1 MFNLNIYCMKK
12 NLTIEIINTNAA
24 GIDVGSK
31 SHFVCIGQKEE
42 LVKEFG
48 VYTKDHDAII
58 LWLKRA
64 NITSIAMEST
74 GSYWQTLF
82 TALQTAGFEVLLVNA
97 RDIKNVKGKKTDVI
111 DCMWIQK
118 LHSLGLL
125 RGSFLPDEFTRQLK
139 TFYYHRQGLLE
150 QCAKY
155 TLKMQKAMRLMNIRL
170 DVSIRDITGKTGR
183 AIIDAILSGERN
195 SYKLAE
201 LADVRIKRNK
211 SELADSLKGEWKQDL
226 LFVLEECLDLYDYYK
241 SKINSV
247 DEEIEKLLS
256 NNFLVKQ
263 SKNSLINIKKKK
275 SYKNDISFDLR
286 SFSYKIFDVD
296 LYQITGISNG
306 LVLSLLSTLGNGIN
320 KFPSSKHFVSW
331 LRLAPNNKISGG
343 HIISSRTPKGKNK
356 LALALRQAANSIGNA
371 KHHHLKNFFNRI
383 AYKKGRGA
391 AITSTARKLAI
402 IIYNMILKKVEFNT
416 EYCKPKDIDRFKK
429 IKSLQKTLN
438 ILELSDTEKELI
450 FRRI

>member
-1 MFNLNIYCMKK
+1 MKK
-12 NLTIEIINTNAA
+12 NLKIEIINSNAA

-31 SHFVCIGQKEE
+31 SHFVCIGQKKE

-48 VYTKDHDAII
+48 IYTRDHEDII
-58 LWLKRA
+58 CWLKRA
-64 NITSIAMEST
+64 NIITVAMEST

-97 RDIKNVKGKKTDVI
+97 RDIKNVKGKKTDVV

-139 TFYYHRQGLLE
+139 TFYFHRQELLE

-170 DVSIRDITGKTGR
+170 DVSIRDINGKTGMS
-183 AIIDAILSGERN
+183 IINAILSGERN
-195 SYKLAE
+195 PYKLAE
-201 LADVRIKRNK
+201 LADVRIKK
-211 SELADSLKGEWKQDL
+211 TKTELADSLKGEWKQDL
-226 LFVLEECLDLYDYYK
+226 LFILNECLDLYEYYK
-241 SKINSV
+241 SKVKLV
-247 DEEIEKLLS
+247 DDKIEKLLLD
-256 NNFLVKQ
+256 NTLVKQ
-263 SKNSLINIKKKK
+263 SKDSLINVKKKK
-275 SYKNDISFDLR
+275 SHKNDITFDLR
-286 SFSYKIFDVD
+286 TFSYKIFNVD
-296 LYQITGISNG
+296 LYQITGVSNG
-306 LVLSLLSTLGNGIN
+306 LVLSLISTIGNGID

-343 HIISSRTPKGKNK
+343 NIISSRTPKGKNK

-371 KHHHLKNFFNRI
+371 KYHPLKNFFNRI

-391 AITSTARKLAI
+391 AITSTARKLATI
-402 IIYNMILKKVEFNT
+402 MYNMILKKVEFNH
-416 EYCKPKDIDRFKK
+416 ECVEKKNINRLRK
-429 IKSLQKTLN
+429 IKLLHKTLN
-438 ILELSDTEKELI
+438 SLNLSNEEKNFVLS
-450 FRRI
+450 